1 MESLLEQFSV
11 GLFFW
16 QTVLFV
22 VLIIV
27 LRAFAWKP
35 ILEAVGEREQNI
47 ANALKEAE
55 KAREELENLQS
66 SNESLLKEARI
77 ERDNIL
83 KEAKEIKE
91 KTINDSKEKAKEEAE
106 KIITAAK
113 ETINTEKLAAMA
125 ELKNEV
131 ASMSIEIA
139 EKILG
144 EELSSDAKQKKLI
157 DNLTDEVTMN

>member
-1 MESLLEQFSV
+1 MEALLEQFSV

-16 QTVLFV
+16 QTILFV
-22 VLIIV
+22 ALIIV

-35 ILEAVGEREQNI
+35 ILEAVGEREKNI
-47 ANALKEAE
+47 ANALAEAE
-55 KAREELENLQS
+55 KAREELQNLHS
-66 SNESLLKEARI
+66 SNEALLKEARI
-77 ERDNIL
+77 EREAIL

-91 KTINDSKEKAKEEAE
+91 KTINESKEKAKEEAE

-113 ETINTEKLAAMA
+113 ETINREKLAAINA
-125 ELKNEV
+125 LKNEV
-131 ASMSIEIA
+131 ASMSIQIA

-144 EELSSDAKQKKLI
+144 EELSSEAKQKKLI